1 MQYLGEK
8 TIAPGEDGYV
18 FIFSRKEATAFCDRQ
33 ERHGESQLPLTPE
46 RVRAGTTVL
55 MTHAE
60 RQEFWKNSEFSQ
72 LLGLSD

>member
-1 MQYLGEK
+1 MFLH
-8 TIAPGEDGYV
+8 
-18 FIFSRKEATAFCDRQ
+18 SQ
-33 ERHGESQLPLTPE
+33 ERKQEPFVTDTNANGESQLPLTPE

-60 RQEFWKNSEFSQ
+60 RQEFWKNSEFGQ